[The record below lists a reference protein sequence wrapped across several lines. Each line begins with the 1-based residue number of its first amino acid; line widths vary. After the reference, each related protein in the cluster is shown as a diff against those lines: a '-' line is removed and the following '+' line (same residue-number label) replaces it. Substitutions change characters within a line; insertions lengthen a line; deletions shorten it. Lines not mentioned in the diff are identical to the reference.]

1 MLLGCCW
8 VGSGLVVFAFR
19 RKEGQT
25 PQSSPKQPKAAKAA
39 QSSPKQPKAAQ
50 RSPKHSNIHPRIFI
64 AARRSCFGFLLAC
77 SGLLLAC
84 SGRLWGC
91 SGPLWGSS
99 GAAPAGVGLLLGW
112 FGAGCF
118 CIPSKRRPDPPKQ
131 PKAAQSSDF
140 RRKESQIPQ
149 NQPKAAQSTEV
160 RRKESQARPPKAAHS
175 SPKH

>member
-50 RSPKHSNIHPRIFI
+50 SSPEQPKAAQSSPKHSNIHPRIL

-91 SGPLWGSS
+91 SGPLWGCS
-99 GAAPAGVGLLLGW
+99 GAAPAGVGLLLGCCW
-112 FGAGCF
+112 VGSGLVVFPF
-118 CIPSKRRPDPPKQ
+118 RRKEGQTPQSSPKQ
-131 PKAAQSSDF
+131 PKSAKSVEPMDSSM
-140 RRKESQIPQ
+140 
-149 NQPKAAQSTEV
+149 
-160 RRKESQARPPKAAHS
+160 
-175 SPKH
+175 